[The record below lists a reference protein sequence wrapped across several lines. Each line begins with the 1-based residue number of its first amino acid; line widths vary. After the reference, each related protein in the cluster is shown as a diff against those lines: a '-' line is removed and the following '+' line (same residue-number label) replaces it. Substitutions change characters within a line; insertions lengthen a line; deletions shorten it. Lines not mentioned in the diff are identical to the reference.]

1 MAILRFQNQLVTW
14 PSRGARQTLQKYH
27 ADSGFEGCV
36 GLIDGTLIPLHK
48 CPQKDGSDYYS
59 RKGFY
64 VIAALVVCD
73 HKKNITYVYT
83 GWPGCSHDQALTRNS
98 ILTTNPEGFFS
109 DSEYLLAD
117 SAFTPTVNMV
127 PAYKR
132 LWKGQFQS
140 LKGLRLR
147 VLGKKDLA
155 CAVLH
160 SFLNQTKDS
169 EINELESDSDY
180 QELDINELESDS
192 DSHDQ
197 ELEQEASSTAESI
210 RPSLA
215 GTKKQTEV
223 MNNVLE
229 FLKD

>member
-1 MAILRFQNQLVTW
+1 MAREAFDKLCDQISGDAVFQNNSTNPQQPVYEQLMVALKQFGYFDNACQMLVTW

-59 RKGFY
+59 RKGFH

-132 LWKGQFQS
+132 EQNRQL
-140 LKGLRLR
+140 
-147 VLGKKDLA
+147 
-155 CAVLH
+155 
-160 SFLNQTKDS
+160 TKDQH
-169 EINELESDSDY
+169 NFNQHL
-180 QELDINELESDS
+180 
-192 DSHDQ
+192 
-197 ELEQEASSTAESI
+197 ST
-210 RPSLA
+210 
-215 GTKKQTEV
+215 V
-223 MNNVLE
+223 
-229 FLKD
+229 